1 MYKQIFDLRQYDRDF
16 YQIFSTE
23 QLMWQTLRF
32 CMQGLEACLDSEPG
46 AGMNDAIKIILSISL
61 LLVSMAVAGAPDGA
75 RLYTAHCA
83 ACHGDTGGGGVGVPL
98 SLSSFLNSIDDD
110 FLRKTIRHGRPGRV
124 MPAFSKLSD
133 AQIDAIVVFI
143 RAWSDKPAPKY
154 SAAPVR
160 GDAAHGK
167 TLYSSYCASCHGV
180 AGEGGRGTG
189 VTFSRRRN
197 LPIIAPALNN
207 PGFLAAA
214 SDQMIRHT
222 LQYGREGTPMRSFL
236 VQGLSEQDIDDL
248 VSYVR
253 SFKSREPSQR
263 KPAREEPRIIEAE
276 SRYSLEE
283 TVENLKDSLVSQNF
297 ILIRTDTLEHG
308 LVPEGEENP
317 KEIILHFCNF
327 SFLFDALIVDP
338 RVGMFLPCRI
348 TVVERAGKVMV
359 SAINPLYLSHLFN
372 NAELDE
378 YCHKMYGLYSAIIEE
393 ATL

>member
-1 MYKQIFDLRQYDRDF
+1 
-16 YQIFSTE
+16 
-23 QLMWQTLRF
+23 
-32 CMQGLEACLDSEPG
+32 MQPVKACQDATYGYGMIDAFKIYFLIGL
-46 AGMNDAIKIILSISL
+46 LSISM
-61 LLVSMAVAGAPDGA
+61 VAAGAPDGGS
-75 RLYTAHCA
+75 LYAVHCA
-83 ACHGDTGGGGVGVPL
+83 ACHGNTGGGGVGVPL
-98 SLSSFLNSIDDD
+98 SLSSFLDSIDDD

-133 AQIDAIVVFI
+133 AQIDAIVRFI
-143 RAWSDKPAPKY
+143 RAWSDKPAPHY
-154 SAAPVR
+154 SGTAVR

-167 TLYSSYCASCHGV
+167 SLYASYCAACHGKD
-180 AGEGGRGTG
+180 GEGGKGTG

-214 SDQMIRHT
+214 SDEMIRHT
-222 LQYGREGTPMRSFL
+222 LQFGREKTPMRSFL

-253 SFKSREPSQR
+253 SFENSEPLYR
-263 KPAREEPRIIEAE
+263 KPDSDESRIIEAE
-276 SRYSLEE
+276 SSYTLEE
-283 TVENLKDSLVSQNF
+283 TVENLKQALVSQNF

-317 KEIILHFCNF
+317 REIILHFCNF
-327 SFLFDALIVDP
+327 SFLFDALNVDP
-338 RVGMFLPCRI
+338 RVGMFLPCRV

-378 YCHKMYGLYSAIIEE
+378 YCLKMHGLYSAIIEE

>member
-1 MYKQIFDLRQYDRDF
+1 
-16 YQIFSTE
+16 
-23 QLMWQTLRF
+23 
-32 CMQGLEACLDSEPG
+32 MQGLKACLDTGFGS
-46 AGMNDAIKIILSISL
+46 GMNDALKIAFSISL
-61 LLVSMAVAGAPDGA
+61 LLASMVAAAAPDGA
-75 RLYTAHCA
+75 RLYAAHCA

-98 SLSSFLNSIDDD
+98 SLPSFLNSIDDD

-133 AQIDAIVVFI
+133 AQIEAITGFI
-143 RAWSDKPAPKY
+143 RAWSGKPAPQFPGT
-154 SAAPVR
+154 PVR
-160 GDAAHGK
+160 GNPDHGK
-167 TLYSSYCASCHGV
+167 TLYDGYCAVCHGDD
-180 AGEGGRGTG
+180 GEGGKGTG

-222 LQYGREGTPMRSFL
+222 LLFGREGTPMRSFL

-253 SFKSREPSQR
+253 SFEASAPPQQAPVNQES
-263 KPAREEPRIIEAE
+263 RIIAAE
-276 SRYSLEE
+276 SSYTLEE
-283 TVENLKDSLVSQNF
+283 TVENLKDALVSQNF

-308 LVPEGEENP
+308 LVPEGEEDP
-317 KEIILHFCNF
+317 KEVILHFCNF
-327 SFLFDALIVDP
+327 SFLFDALTVDP

-348 TVVERAGKVMV
+348 TVVERDGKVMV

-378 YCHKMYGLYSAIIEE
+378 YCHKMHDLYSAIIEE

>member
-1 MYKQIFDLRQYDRDF
+1 
-16 YQIFSTE
+16 
-23 QLMWQTLRF
+23 
-32 CMQGLEACLDSEPG
+32 
-46 AGMNDAIKIILSISL
+46 MNDAVKTILSISL
-61 LLVSMAVAGAPDGA
+61 FVVSMAAAGAPDGGSLFA
-75 RLYTAHCA
+75 AHCA
-83 ACHGDTGGGGVGVPL
+83 ACHGSTGGGGVGVPL
-98 SLSSFLNSIDDD
+98 SLSSFLNSVDDD

-133 AQIDAIVVFI
+133 AQIDALVGFI
-143 RAWSDKPAPKY
+143 RSWSDKPAPHY
-154 SAAPVR
+154 SGIPVQ
-160 GDAAHGK
+160 GDAVHGK
-167 TLYSSYCASCHGV
+167 SLYASYCVECHGE
-180 AGEGGRGTG
+180 AGEGGKGTG

-222 LQYGREGTPMRSFL
+222 LQFGREGTPMRSFL

-253 SFKSREPSQR
+253 SFEVDAPASSRPVREKSTV
-263 KPAREEPRIIEAE
+263 IEAE
-276 SRYSLEE
+276 SNYSLEE
-283 TVENLKDSLVSQNF
+283 TVENLKDALVSQNF

-359 SAINPLYLSHLFN
+359 SAINPLYLSRLFN

-378 YCHKMYGLYSAIIEE
+378 YCHKMHSLYSAIIEE

>member
-1 MYKQIFDLRQYDRDF
+1 
-16 YQIFSTE
+16 
-23 QLMWQTLRF
+23 
-32 CMQGLEACLDSEPG
+32 
-46 AGMNDAIKIILSISL
+46 MNDAVKIVLSISL
-61 LLVSMAVAGAPDGA
+61 LMVSVAAAGAPDGG
-75 RLYTAHCA
+75 RLYAAHCA

-98 SLSSFLNSIDDD
+98 SLASFLNSIDDE

-133 AQIDAIVVFI
+133 AQIDAIVGFI
-143 RAWSDKPAPKY
+143 RAWSDKPAPQFPVT
-154 SAAPVR
+154 PVR
-160 GDAAHGK
+160 GDAVHGES
-167 TLYSSYCASCHGV
+167 LYNNYCAACHGE
-180 AGEGGRGTG
+180 AGEGGKGTG

-207 PGFLAAA
+207 HGFLAAA

-222 LQYGREGTPMRSFL
+222 LQFGREGTPMRSFL

-253 SFKSREPSQR
+253 SFETREPPSL
-263 KPAREEPRIIEAE
+263 KPARGESRIIEAE
-276 SRYSLEE
+276 SSYSLEE
-283 TVENLKDSLVSQNF
+283 TVENLKDALVSQNF

-308 LVPEGEENP
+308 LVPEGEEDP
-317 KEIILHFCNF
+317 QEVILHFCNF
-327 SFLFDALIVDP
+327 SFLFDALTVDP
-338 RVGMFLPCRI
+338 RVGMFLPCRV
-348 TVVERAGKVMV
+348 TVVERAGKVIV

-378 YCHKMYGLYSAIIEE
+378 YCHKMHGLYKAIIEE

>member
-1 MYKQIFDLRQYDRDF
+1 MLRLCVPGLKASLDTGYG
-16 YQIFSTE
+16 SGVS
-23 QLMWQTLRF
+23 
-32 CMQGLEACLDSEPG
+32 CML
-46 AGMNDAIKIILSISL
+46 KIIFLISL
-61 LLVSMAVAGAPDGA
+61 LLGSMAVAAAPDGA
-75 RLYTAHCA
+75 RLYAAHCA

-98 SLSSFLNSIDDD
+98 SLASFLNNIDDD

-133 AQIDAIVVFI
+133 AQIDAIVGFI
-143 RAWSDKPAPKY
+143 RAWSEKPAPEFP
-154 SAAPVR
+154 ATPVR
-160 GDAAHGK
+160 GDAGHGK
-167 TLYSSYCASCHGV
+167 TLYDGYCAVCHGDE
-180 AGEGGRGTG
+180 GEGGKGTG

-207 PGFLAAA
+207 SGFLAAA

-222 LQYGREGTPMRSFL
+222 LLFGREGTPMRSFL

-253 SFKSREPSQR
+253 SFETAVPSRREPVG
-263 KPAREEPRIIEAE
+263 KEPRIIAAE
-276 SRYSLEE
+276 SSYSLDE
-283 TVENLKDSLVSQNF
+283 TVENLKDALVSQNF

-308 LVPEGEENP
+308 LVPEGEEDPN
-317 KEIILHFCNF
+317 EVIVHFCNF
-327 SFLFDALIVDP
+327 SFLFDALTIDP

-348 TVVERAGKVMV
+348 TVVERDGKVMV

-372 NAELDE
+372 NAELDD
-378 YCHKMYGLYSAIIEE
+378 YCHKMHDLYSAIIEE

>member
-1 MYKQIFDLRQYDRDF
+1 MMHFNIV
-16 YQIFSTE
+16 
-23 QLMWQTLRF
+23 
-32 CMQGLEACLDSEPG
+32 
-46 AGMNDAIKIILSISL
+46 LSISL
-61 LLVSMAVAGAPDGA
+61 LLASMAVAGAPDGGG
-75 RLYTAHCA
+75 LYMAHCA

-98 SLSSFLNSIDDD
+98 SLPSFLDSIDDG

-133 AQIDAIVVFI
+133 AQIDAIVGFI
-143 RAWSDKPAPKY
+143 RSWSDKPAPQY
-154 SAAPVR
+154 SGTPVH

-167 TLYSSYCASCHGV
+167 SLYGSYCVACHGE
-180 AGEGGRGTG
+180 AGEGGKGTG

-222 LQYGREGTPMRSFL
+222 LQFGRDGTPMRSFL

-253 SFKSREPSQR
+253 TFETRESGYR
-263 KPAREEPRIIEAE
+263 KPVTEESTVIEAE
-276 SRYSLEE
+276 SSYSLEE
-283 TVENLKDSLVSQNF
+283 TVENLKDALVSQNF

-317 KEIILHFCNF
+317 NEIILHFCNF
-327 SFLFDALIVDP
+327 SFLFDALAVDP

-378 YCHKMYGLYSAIIEE
+378 YCHKMHDLYSAIIEE